1 MDWTRDRHTAA
12 RPRATRAAV
21 AHSALHVSVQPR
33 RPAFLRA
40 PRLHGDRLR
49 RRLGQR
55 REVPGHPL
63 RVARGNAMSTAPVSA
78 VDPFSLESLTN
89 PYPFHEELREAG
101 PVVWLER
108 YGIWAMAR
116 HEEVRASLMDWETF
130 CSSAGVGLS
139 DFRKE
144 TPWRPPSIILEADP
158 PLHTRTRAVLTRI
171 LSAAAM
177 KKLWATFQTDAIR
190 LVDELVERGS
200 FDAVKDLAEVYP
212 LKVFPDAVGLAE
224 DGRENLLPYGNMAFN
239 AFGPQN
245 DLFREAMAN
254 AQPVVSWIMSRCQR
268 GAVIPGGLGAQI
280 YAAADAGELT
290 EDEASLLVRS
300 FLTAGLDTTVVG
312 LGNAM
317 FCFVHHPDQWER
329 LRQDPSLAR
338 AAFEEVLRYESP
350 VQTFFRTTT
359 RPVEVAG
366 VKLGEGEKALLFL
379 AAANRD
385 ARRWENPNRFD
396 ITRRA
401 TGHLAFGV
409 GIHGC
414 VGMAVARL
422 ESEIVL
428 SLLARKV
435 AAIEL
440 AGPAERR
447 LNNTL
452 RGFAHL
458 PIRVQPA

>member
-1 MDWTRDRHTAA
+1 M
-12 RPRATRAAV
+12 V
-21 AHSALHVSVQPR
+21 MKSVS
-33 RPAFLRA
+33 
-40 PRLHGDRLR
+40 
-49 RRLGQR
+49 
-55 REVPGHPL
+55 
-63 RVARGNAMSTAPVSA
+63 TI
-78 VDPFSLESLTN
+78 DPFSSDFLAN
-89 PYPFHEELREAG
+89 PYPFHEEMREAG
-101 PVVWLER
+101 PVIWLDR

-177 KKLWATFQTDAIR
+177 KKLWTRFEQDAIR
-190 LVDELVERGS
+190 LVDTLVQREA

-224 DGRENLLPYGNMAFN
+224 EGREHLLPYGNMAFN
-239 AFGPQN
+239 AFGPRN
-245 DLFREAMAN
+245 DLFHEAMAN
-254 AQPVVSWIMSRCQR
+254 VQPVASWITSQCQR
-268 GAVIPGGLGAQI
+268 AALAPGGLGAQI
-280 YAAADAGELT
+280 YAAADTGELT
-290 EDEASLLVRS
+290 EEQASLLVRS

-312 LGNAM
+312 LGNAL
-317 FCFVHHPDQWER
+317 FCLAQHPEQWQR
-329 LRQDPSLAR
+329 LRQDPSQAR
-338 AAFEEVLRYESP
+338 AAFDEVLRYESP

-359 RPVEVAG
+359 RSVEVAG
-366 VKLGEGEKALLFL
+366 VHLDEGEKVLLFL

-385 ARRWENPNRFD
+385 PRRWEHPDRFD

-422 ESEIVL
+422 EAEIVL
-428 SLLARKV
+428 SLLARKIET
-435 AAIEL
+435 IEL
-440 AGPAERR
+440 DGTPERR
-447 LNNTL
+447 FNNTL
-452 RGFAHL
+452 RGLARL
-458 PIRVQPA
+458 PIRVRPA